1 MSESKSERLLRRIVK
16 AVLLLLLAAALIFI
30 AGSESVKEWVDTWL
44 YPRLYREY
52 VEEYAAR
59 YRVEKNMVY
68 AIIKAESGFCQTAVS
83 PSGAIGLMQVLPET
97 YLSDIRGEI
106 GLEASPSSVL
116 FEAQENIHAGTYYF
130 SKWYDYFG
138 SAVEA
143 LAAYNAGFGNVQKWL
158 ADEALSTA
166 DGLIVEKIPFEETR
180 EYVKRVLAYKEKYDE
195 LYGREELP
203 QKETISEDL
212 CYEWAVK
219 YGETY
224 HIDPR
229 FVMAIVKAESSFI
242 PSSVSVSGAVGMM
255 QIMRPTYETDIKANL
270 GLEEEFEDLFDAE
283 FNIKC
288 GTYYLHWLD
297 ERLDGYEQLAAAYN
311 GGIGNVR
318 AWLADPAY
326 SADGKTL
333 IVENIPLDQTK
344 RYVRKVMTFY
354 EEYLARYPDISG

>member
-1 MSESKSERLLRRIVK
+1 MNESKKRHSFWRTAEIVLILLLI
-16 AVLLLLLAAALIFI
+16 AVLLFI
-30 AGSESVKEWVDTWL
+30 AGSESIRELMDSLL

-83 PSGAIGLMQVLPET
+83 TSGAVGLMQILPDT
-97 YLSDIRGEI
+97 YLSDIRENI
-106 GLEASPSSVL
+106 GLEGEPASVL
-116 FEAQENIHAGTYYF
+116 FEAEENIHAGTYYF
-130 SKWYDYFG
+130 ARWYDYFG
-138 SAVEA
+138 TTVEA

-158 ADEALSTA
+158 ADESLSTTS
-166 DGLIVEKIPFEETR
+166 GLIVEKIPFEETR
-180 EYVKRVLAYKEKYDE
+180 SYIGRVLEYKEKYDA
-195 LYGREELP
+195 LYGKEELP
-203 QKETISEDL
+203 EKETISEAL

-224 HIDPR
+224 QIDPR

-283 FNIKC
+283 FNVKC
-288 GTYYLHWLD
+288 GTYYLHWLN

-318 AWLADPAY
+318 EWLADPAY

-333 IVENIPLDQTK
+333 IIENIPLDQTK

-354 EEYLARYPDISG
+354 EEYLARYPD